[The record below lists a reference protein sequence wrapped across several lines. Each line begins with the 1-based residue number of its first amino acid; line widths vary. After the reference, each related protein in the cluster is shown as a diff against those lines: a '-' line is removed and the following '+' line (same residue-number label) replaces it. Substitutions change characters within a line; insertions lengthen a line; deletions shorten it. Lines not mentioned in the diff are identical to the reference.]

1 MTVKSFAKINLG
13 LEIVGRRPDGYHDIR
28 TLFQT
33 VSLAD
38 ELDFEPAPDGVLEVV
53 GDDPAIAWDRTNL
66 VHRAARLL
74 QGAGETTKGAKIAV
88 RKVVPAG
95 RGLGGG
101 SSNAAATLLALNGLW
116 GLGLGART
124 SWPGPAESLGAD
136 VPFFCTGALP
146 GRGHRR
152 PPDPALPDLAP
163 PLPRP
168 GSSRRSPIRTPSIYA
183 GVDPSLTSAGE
194 SQ

>member
-66 VHRAARLL
+66 VHR
-74 QGAGETTKGAKIAV
+74 
-88 RKVVPAG
+88 
-95 RGLGGG
+95 
-101 SSNAAATLLALNGLW
+101 S
-116 GLGLGART
+116 
-124 SWPGPAESLGAD
+124 
-136 VPFFCTGALP
+136 
-146 GRGHRR
+146 
-152 PPDPALPDLAP
+152 
-163 PLPRP
+163 
-168 GSSRRSPIRTPSIYA
+168 
-183 GVDPSLTSAGE
+183 
-194 SQ
+194 